1 MILSAVAAVLLSSQL
16 VRPAHAAPSTVPAAE
31 GVPPNV
37 DALLHRRLHDPRIG
51 RHLAMIVTDAVTG
64 EVISENAPDSLM
76 QPASNMKI
84 ITAVNA
90 LATMGPDALFVTRVL
105 SAPTPGE
112 VILQGAGDPLLSRRD
127 VKSLAAGTAQAL
139 VPGSPVVVHVDG
151 DLFPSP
157 GRAPGWVAQYI
168 GSSTGLVQALA
179 IRGDYSTHPSRNAAD
194 IFVEELRSRGLQARV
209 GPNLDAAP
217 EAAVVA
223 VTPGHTV
230 ASSVGVM
237 LSESESMVA
246 EVLFRHVAIATGQPP
261 TWEGG
266 QIAAKQALST
276 LGLDPGALQ
285 LFDGSGLSR
294 ADRVTPRFVA
304 DVLRIA
310 RVTEPDR
317 FAAIFVPGAMPVSGL
332 TGTLTARYG
341 RYSTKPSKCARGLV
355 QAKTG
360 TILRTIALS
369 GLAWTVFG
377 GAEVFSIMVNDRPV
391 RFPVLSTR
399 RAVDGLAATITG
411 CWE

>member
-1 MILSAVAAVLLSSQL
+1 VILTTAAALLLASPPAEAAPAAV
-16 VRPAHAAPSTVPAAE
+16 PGAE
-31 GVPPNV
+31 GVAPNV
-37 DALLHRRLHDPRIG
+37 DTLLHERLHDKRIG
-51 RHLAMIVTDAVTG
+51 HHLAMIVTDAVTG
-64 EVISENAPDSLM
+64 EVISENLPDSLM
-76 QPASNMKI
+76 QPASNMKV

-90 LATMGPDALFVTRVL
+90 LATMGPDRLFVTRVL

-112 VILQGAGDPLLSRRD
+112 VILQGGGDPLLSRRE
-127 VKSLAAGTAQAL
+127 VKSLADQTAQSL
-139 VPGSPVVVHVDG
+139 GGGSSVIVHVDG
-151 DLFPSP
+151 DLFPSTS
-157 GRAPGWVAQYI
+157 RAPGWVAQYI

-194 IFVEELRSRGLQARV
+194 VFVQQLRSRGIQARI

-217 EAAVVA
+217 DAPALA
-223 VTPGHTV
+223 VTPGHSV
-230 ASSVGVM
+230 ASAVGVM
-237 LSESESMVA
+237 LNESESMVA
-246 EVLFRHVAIATGQPP
+246 EVLFRHTAIASGQPP

-266 QIAAKQALST
+266 QAAAKQTLAT
-276 LGLDPGALQ
+276 LGLDPTPLL

-294 ADRVTPRFVA
+294 ADRITPRFLS

-310 RVTEPDR
+310 RVAQPDR
-317 FAAIFVPGAMPVSGL
+317 FAAMFVPGAMPVSGL
-332 TGTLTARYG
+332 SGTLTARYG

-360 TILRTIALS
+360 TILSTIALS
-369 GLAWTVFG
+369 GLAWTVYG

-411 CWE
+411 CWR